1 MQINRRTLVGL
12 ILVTIIS
19 TSVLTLASLKFAVQT
34 FGVQVPFLQSA
45 NVGEMG
51 ADFKKVAE
59 ALKLIEKNSL
69 EKVDRVKLIDG
80 AIEGMIKQ
88 LDDPYSTYLNP
99 KAAGE
104 FHSSLQSSFQGIG
117 AEVTL
122 KNGKIT
128 IVSPFKGSPAEK
140 AGLRPEDQIITVDG
154 KSVEGLSLT
163 EAVGKIRGPKG
174 SKVVLEILR
183 AGLNTPMSVT
193 VVRDEIPIITVYSDV
208 INQNGKKIGKIEIT
222 QFSKETAN
230 DFKKQLDELEKQGIQ
245 GLIVDVRGNPGG
257 LLNSVIDIAS
267 TLVPKGGTIVKIEYS
282 DGKKESFASEKRGKE
297 KYPIVVLADKGSASA
312 AEILAAAM
320 KENGSKV
327 IGTSTFGKGT
337 VQNTQNLSDQS
348 QLKLTIAKWLT
359 PKGNWIHKKGLEPDV
374 TVEQPEYFNAVSI
387 PSDKP
392 LQKEMNGTEI
402 QNLQLILSGLG
413 FDPGRNDGYFD
424 AGTEQAVKDFQG
436 KMELEQTGKVEGK
449 TAELL
454 QTELLNKM
462 KDPKNDAQL
471 QKALGVMGDLV
482 K

>member
-1 MQINRRTLVGL
+1 MQINRRTLVGI

-51 ADFKKVAE
+51 ADFKKIAE
-59 ALKLIEKNSL
+59 ALAIIEKNAL

-122 KNGKIT
+122 KNGKVT

-163 EAVGKIRGPKG
+163 EAVSKIRGPKG
-174 SKVVLEILR
+174 SKVVLEIMR

-193 VVRDEIPIITVYSDV
+193 VVRDEIPIVTVYSSV
-208 INQNGKKIGKIEIT
+208 IEQGGKKIGKIEIT
-222 QFSKETAN
+222 QFSMETAE
-230 DFKKQLDELEKQGIQ
+230 DFKKQLAELESKGIQ

-257 LLNSVIDIAS
+257 LLKSVIDIGNL
-267 TLVPKGGTIVKIEYS
+267 LVPKGGTIVKIEYS
-282 DGKKESFASEKRGKE
+282 DGKKEAFTSENRGE

-320 KENGSKV
+320 KENGSQV

-337 VQNTQNLSDQS
+337 VQNTQDLSDKS

-359 PKGNWIHKKGLEPDV
+359 PDGNWIHKKGVAP
-374 TVEQPEYFNAVSI
+374 TISVEQPDYFKAVAL
-387 PSDKP
+387 PANKT
-392 LQKEMNGTEI
+392 LQKEMNGTEV
-402 QNLQLILSGLG
+402 QNLQLILNGLG
-413 FDPGRNDGYFD
+413 FNPGRNDGYFD
-424 AGTEQAVKDFQG
+424 AGTEKAVKDFQE
-436 KMELEQTGKVEGK
+436 KMKLEPTGKVEGK
-449 TAELL
+449 TIELL

-471 QKALGVMGDLV
+471 QKAIEVMADLV

>member
-1 MQINRRTLVGL
+1 MQIKRRTLVGI
-12 ILVTIIS
+12 ILVTILS

-45 NVGEMG
+45 NVGNLG
-51 ADFKKVAE
+51 ADFKKIAE
-59 ALKLIEKNSL
+59 ALSIIEKDAL

-99 KAAGE
+99 KAAGD

-122 KNGKIT
+122 KNGKVT

-140 AGLRPEDQIITVDG
+140 AGLRPEDQIISVDG

-163 EAVGKIRGPKG
+163 DAVSKIRGPKG
-174 SKVVLEILR
+174 SKVILEITR
-183 AGLNTPMSVT
+183 AGLNTPMNIT
-193 VVRDEIPIITVYSDV
+193 VVRDEIPIITVYSSV
-208 INQNGKKIGKIEIT
+208 IDQGGKKIGKIEIT
-222 QFSKETAN
+222 QFSTETAN
-230 DFKKQLDELEKQGIQ
+230 DFKKQLAELEGKGIQ

-257 LLNSVIDIAS
+257 LLNSVINIAND
-267 TLVPKGGTIVKIEYS
+267 LVPKGGTIVKIEYS
-282 DGKKESFASEKRGKE
+282 DGKKESFASENRNG

-359 PKGNWIHKKGLEPDV
+359 PDGNWIHKKGLAPSI
-374 TVEQPEYFNAVSI
+374 TVEQPSYFKAVSL
-387 PSDKP
+387 PANKT
-392 LQKEMNGTEI
+392 LQKEMNGTEV
-402 QNLQLILSGLG
+402 QNLQLILNGLG
-413 FDPGRNDGYFD
+413 YNPGRTDGYFD
-424 AGTEQAVKDFQG
+424 TGTETAVKNFQG
-436 KMELEQTGKVEGK
+436 KMKLEQTGKVEGK

-471 QKALGVMGDLV
+471 QKAIEVMVDLV